1 MFKSPG
7 RYAVRKTAM
16 FGMFTFC
23 LALGGAALV
32 SVFGNKVGH
41 SVAVRHL
48 GFSGC
53 ALPAHIS
60 NRTSADSNIPDNS
73 GIFQDNFGIENPED
87 LVVRE
92 AK

>member
-7 RYAVRKTAM
+7 RYAVRKLVL
-16 FGMFTFC
+16 FGMVTFC
-23 LALGGAALV
+23 LTLGGAALV